1 VLLIS
6 AEIVERPFDKETEVL
21 VVFKQPVPEG
31 MLVEE
36 KRKVVG
42 GTERK
47 WVGEKGEEERE
58 GVELPVSCI
67 MLMRPE

>member
-1 VLLIS
+1 MMGQGG
-6 AEIVERPFDKETEVL
+6 RRRGC
-21 VVFKQPVPEG
+21 VFIF
-31 MLVEE
+31 
-36 KRKVVG
+36 G
-42 GTERK
+42 GDERK